1 MFTRIFSI
9 LRSIIA
15 ILFSFIS
22 NSILVSLF
30 LTFLVTIVDVHQ
42 WKWVQT
48 ILQWLK
54 WPVTQNNAFAL
65 FFCVFLVLPFL
76 LSPSRLMAWILAKT
90 NGWRKAGAEE
100 KDYIQSHIDNVLSRG
115 GLKKKK
121 YHLYIVEDPD
131 INAAAFGVN
140 NILVTRGTMIA
151 AEQNP
156 GLMEG
161 FLAHEMGHIT
171 YGHSFVLSFIIVME
185 SCGRASSYVLEKIN
199 WFLAEVVGRIPLINL
214 VSFFIV
220 LSISLIFIILGVFN
234 KITNYIILW
243 FFRQDEHAADGY
255 ACKIGFGPEL
265 LHGLELL
272 EKSSASEEKKGV
284 LANINNDHPS
294 LPHRIETIQKYLEKH
309 PEKTHAYLP

>member
-1 MFTRIFSI
+1 M
-9 LRSIIA
+9 
-15 ILFSFIS
+15 
-22 NSILVSLF
+22 
-30 LTFLVTIVDVHQ
+30 
-42 WKWVQT
+42 
-48 ILQWLK
+48 
-54 WPVTQNNAFAL
+54 
-65 FFCVFLVLPFL
+65 
-76 LSPSRLMAWILAKT
+76 
-90 NGWRKAGAEE
+90 
-100 KDYIQSHIDNVLSRG
+100 
-115 GLKKKK
+115 
-121 YHLYIVEDPD
+121 
-131 INAAAFGVN
+131 N
-140 NILVTRGTMIA
+140 NILVTRGTIIA

-220 LSISLIFIILGVFN
+220 LSISLNFIILGVFN

-272 EKSSASEEKKGV
+272 EKVQHRKRKKGYWPTS
-284 LANINNDHPS
+284 ITTI
-294 LPHRIETIQKYLEKH
+294 LPCPTGSKRFKSIWKNTRKRPMLIC
-309 PEKTHAYLP
+309 PEHY

>member
-121 YHLYIVEDPD
+121 YHLYIVEEPD

-140 NILVTRGTMIA
+140 NILVTRGTIIA

-214 VSFFIV
+214 VSLLMCDKEAIEVQKILPF
-220 LSISLIFIILGVFN
+220 LSDTWPLCRIGRAVIRASQSCRQSCN
-234 KITNYIILW
+234 KS
-243 FFRQDEHAADGY
+243 QCP
-255 ACKIGFGPEL
+255 ACGCRS
-265 LHGLELL
+265 HH
-272 EKSSASEEKKGV
+272 SC
-284 LANINNDHPS
+284 
-294 LPHRIETIQKYLEKH
+294 
-309 PEKTHAYLP
+309 THAPQFSRSFPAREWGSVLQRQGACGQCP